1 LRVLS
6 KAFSIKRT
14 NNVLNIFIGVV
25 KMKKISSIADSENKA
40 LLAEICNWIDKNTS
54 PNIDWTELIETTGL
68 SHKELQFL
76 FDKYLN
82 TTPMTYIRERRKEKN
97 KVKPNFIITPNFIA
111 KDTD

>member
-1 LRVLS
+1 MP
-6 KAFSIKRT
+6 
-14 NNVLNIFIGVV
+14 NIFTGVV
-25 KMKKISSIADSENKA
+25 KMKKISSLADSDNKA

-54 PNIDWTELIETTGL
+54 PNIGWTELIETIGL